1 MRFLNRYSLSTK
13 LAITPIVATIV
24 IIMAAGYMMF
34 SLVDLR
40 SMTRD
45 FAQAEFPAALT
56 MKSLQQNVT
65 ASEFY
70 QLAYEQNVS
79 PADAAAYREQMKE
92 GATRLASLAATAKG
106 GDSLAKAQ
114 VTVLGQQF
122 GAYEDSSGLVIDAV
136 QAGGVDATAAQAAR
150 ISGLSQTSLG
160 NAAQLNSSLD
170 KAMKAQDV
178 ETAQKVKALDDT
190 VAQRLTTA
198 AIAAGIAV
206 ILCIVL
212 LIITRRAVVK
222 PAQPVLASLFA
233 ASRQVLS
240 AADQV
245 AVASQEM
252 ASGASEQAAGLEE
265 TSSSLEEMA
274 AVTQQ
279 NLQTNQEAREVTKGG
294 AAMAKEGARAVAE
307 VSEAIDSIR
316 HSSEST
322 ARIIKTIDEIAF
334 QTNLLALNAAVEA
347 ARAGEA
353 GKGFA
358 VVAEEVRN
366 LAQRS
371 AEAARS
377 TAELIEESQGN
388 AARGVEVAGR
398 AREMFDQI
406 VAVSSRIHEV
416 TVAGSTAAD
425 EHAQGIVQVN
435 QAIAQL
441 DAVTQSNAAI
451 AEETASAGEE
461 LSAQAR
467 ELDQVTR
474 ALATIVEG
482 TRKAQ
487 KHASVEAGAAA
498 LAPVATPAGLG
509 SNGNGRADNRSNNGR
524 QHDLAPEQVIPLE
537 VADLDG
543 F

>member
-1 MRFLNRYSLSTK
+1 MRFLDRFSLSTK

-24 IIMAAGYMMF
+24 IIMAAGYVMF
-34 SLVDLR
+34 SLVNLR
-40 SMTRD
+40 SMTTD
-45 FAQAEFPAALT
+45 FTQDEFPAALT
-56 MKSLQQNVT
+56 LKSLQQNVT

-70 QLAYEQNVS
+70 QLAYQQNVS

-92 GATRLASLAATAKG
+92 GATRLASLAAAAKG
-106 GDSLAKAQ
+106 GDSLAEAQ
-114 VTVLGQQF
+114 VAVLGQQF
-122 GAYEDSSGLVIDAV
+122 GAYQDSSGLVIDAV
-136 QAGGVDATAAQAAR
+136 QAGGPGATAAQAAR

-170 KAMKAQDV
+170 KAMKAQDA

-190 VAQRLTTA
+190 VAQRLTTTTAATAIAVAVCLVLLFLLRA
-198 AIAAGIAV
+198 AI
-206 ILCIVL
+206 L
-212 LIITRRAVVK
+212 K

-279 NLQTNQEAREVTKGG
+279 NLKTNQEAREVTKGG

-371 AEAARS
+371 AEAARN
-377 TAELIEESQGN
+377 TAALIEESQSN
-388 AARGVEVAGR
+388 ADHGVEVGRTSR
-398 AREMFDQI
+398 ARCSRR
-406 VAVSSRIHEV
+406 SS
-416 TVAGSTAAD
+416 TVVQQVHAARSARSPPPA
-425 EHAQGIVQVN
+425 EEQAQGIEQVN
-435 QAIAQL
+435 TGVAQMDRSPSPTPPTPRSRRRRARNSPPRRASSTRSPVRWRPSSRARGRRRSTRRSKPAPPHSPPL
-441 DAVTQSNAAI
+441 PPRPVSGPTATDAPTTGPP
-451 AEETASAGEE
+451 TADSTT
-461 LSAQAR
+461 SR
-467 ELDQVTR
+467 
-474 ALATIVEG
+474 
-482 TRKAQ
+482 
-487 KHASVEAGAAA
+487 
-498 LAPVATPAGLG
+498 P
-509 SNGNGRADNRSNNGR
+509 NR
-524 QHDLAPEQVIPLE
+524 
-537 VADLDG
+537 
-543 F
+543 